1 MKKLQSFLK
10 SGIISTVNIFNHF
23 RHKEDLMKTRMTELL
38 GIKHPIMLAGMAFIS
53 LPKLVAAV
61 SNAGGIGMLNSVAYT
76 PDQTRGVIKEI
87 KSLTDKPFGVNATL
101 VMPNARENIE
111 IALEEKV
118 PIINFA
124 LGKGDWI
131 IKAAHGYGGKVLA
144 TVAIE
149 KHARR
154 AEADGAD
161 ALIVTGHEAAAHGAE
176 VGTMVLVNSIS
187 RHTKLPIIAAGGFC
201 DGRGLAAAL
210 VLGADGISMGT
221 RFMLV
226 QECEMHEKAKELCMK
241 AGMEDTLCSEKID
254 GLPGRWLKNPAAI
267 KMAQGRPSPF
277 QALSSALRIR
287 KMIDVPL
294 YKLLLGGLKQRGIQ
308 DLARQ
313 ALGLKGLQ
321 VAIETGDLETGVL
334 PISQAIGLMRDLPTC
349 KELIERTVA
358 EAEEILLSV
367 SKKVIS

>member
-1 MKKLQSFLK
+1 
-10 SGIISTVNIFNHF
+10 
-23 RHKEDLMKTRMTELL
+23 MKTKMTDLL

-61 SNAGGIGMLNSVAYT
+61 SNAGGIGMLNSVTYT
-76 PDQTRGVIKEI
+76 PDQMKDVIKQV

-101 VMPNARENIE
+101 IMPNARENIE
-111 IALEEKV
+111 VALEEKV

-131 IKAAHGYGGKVLA
+131 IKAAHEYGGKVLA

-154 AEADGAD
+154 AEMDGAD
-161 ALIVTGHEAAAHGAE
+161 ALVVTGHEAAAHGAD
-176 VGTMVLVNSIS
+176 VGSLVLIPSIA
-187 RHTKLPIIAAGGFC
+187 RQTKLPIIAAGGFC

-221 RFMLV
+221 RFMLT
-226 QECEMHEKAKELCMK
+226 QECGMHEKAKELSLK
-241 AGMEDTLCSEKID
+241 ATVEDTICSEKID

-267 KMAQGRPSPF
+267 KMAKGRPSLL
-277 QALSSALRIR
+277 QALSSALLIKR
-287 KMIDVPL
+287 MIDVPFF
-294 YKLLLGGLKQRGIQ
+294 KLFLGGLKQRGVQ

-313 ALGLKGLQ
+313 ALSLKGLQ
-321 VAIETGDLETGVL
+321 VAIDNGDLENGVL
-334 PISQAIGLMRDLPTC
+334 PMSQAIGLIKDIPTC
-349 KELIERTVA
+349 KEVIERTVA
-358 EAEEILLSV
+358 EAEELLEAV
-367 SKKVIS
+367 RKKITS

>member
-1 MKKLQSFLK
+1 
-10 SGIISTVNIFNHF
+10 
-23 RHKEDLMKTRMTELL
+23 MTELL
-38 GIKHPIMLAGMAFIS
+38 GIKHPIMLAAMAFIS

-76 PDQTRGVIKEI
+76 PEQIKDVIKQV

-101 VMPNARENIE
+101 IMPNARENIE
-111 IALEEKV
+111 VALEEKV

-131 IKAAHGYGGKVLA
+131 IKAAHQYGGKVLA

-161 ALIVTGHEAAAHGAE
+161 ALVVTGHEAAAHGAD
-176 VGTMVLVNSIS
+176 VGSLVLIPAIASQ
-187 RHTKLPIIAAGGFC
+187 TKLPIIAAGGFC

-221 RFMLV
+221 RFMLT
-226 QECEMHEKAKELCMK
+226 QECEMHEKTKEASLK

-254 GLPGRWLKNPAAI
+254 GLPGRWLKNPAAL
-267 KMAQGRPSPF
+267 KMAQKRPSLF
-277 QALSSALRIR
+277 QAFSSALRIK

-294 YKLLLGGLKQRGIQ
+294 YKLFLGGLKQRGVQ

-321 VAIETGDLETGVL
+321 IAIENGDLETGVL
-334 PISQAIGLMRDLPTC
+334 PMSQAIGLIKDIPTC
-349 KELIERTVA
+349 KELLSRIVA
-358 EAEEILLSV
+358 EAQERLEEV
-367 SKKVIS
+367 RKNISS

>member
-1 MKKLQSFLK
+1 
-10 SGIISTVNIFNHF
+10 
-23 RHKEDLMKTRMTELL
+23 MKTRMTELL
-38 GIKHPIMLAGMAFIS
+38 GIRHPIMLAAMAFIS
-53 LPKLVAAV
+53 LPRLVAAV
-61 SNAGGIGMLNSVAYT
+61 SNAGGIGMLNSVAYS
-76 PDQTRGVIKEI
+76 PEQMKDVIKQV
-87 KSLTDKPFGVNATL
+87 KSLTDKPFGINATL

-131 IKAAHGYGGKVLA
+131 IQAAHGYGGKVLA

-161 ALIVTGHEAAAHGAE
+161 ALVVTGHEAAAHGAE
-176 VGTMVLVNSIS
+176 VGTLVLVNAIS
-187 RHTKLPIIAAGGFC
+187 RQTKLPIIAAGGFC
-201 DGRGLAAAL
+201 DGRGLVAAL
-210 VLGADGISMGT
+210 MLGADGISMGT
-221 RFMLV
+221 RFMLT
-226 QECEMHEKAKELCMK
+226 QECEMHEKTKEASLK

-267 KMAQGRPSPF
+267 KRAQERPSLF
-277 QALSSALRIR
+277 HAFSSALRI
-287 KMIDVPL
+287 KEMIDVPL
-294 YKLLLGGLKQRGIQ
+294 YKLFLGGLKQRGVQ

-321 VAIETGDLETGVL
+321 VAIERGDLDTGVL
-334 PISQAIGLMRDLPTC
+334 PIGQAIGLIEDIPTC
-349 KELIERTVA
+349 KELIERIVS
-358 EAEEILLSV
+358 EAQERLEEV
-367 SKKVIS
+367 KKKISA